1 MSDYSAFK
9 EQILHWCKWLNENG
23 FFGTKLGSGGNI
35 SMRIP
40 GEDKI
45 AVTPSSLPYK
55 DMKLEDICIVD
66 FDQKVLEG
74 RQPTLE
80 LSMHMAIYKK
90 RPEAGAVVHTHQ
102 LYASILS
109 VMNIDTPLPVVFD
122 EIAFSIGDEIAFV
135 PYSLSGT
142 PELASHVETSLS
154 NKCKCYI
161 MKNHGA
167 LALGKNLEQ
176 ACLYAEMLEKIAM
189 VYYSVTITGKNISLL
204 PHDITHVVQQL
215 FGRA

>member
-1 MSDYSAFK
+1 MSDYSIYK

-40 GEDKI
+40 GEDTI

-55 DMKLEDICIVD
+55 DMKIEDICIVD
-66 FDQKVLEG
+66 FNQKVREG
-74 RQPTLE
+74 GQPTLE
-80 LSMHMAIYKK
+80 LSMHLSIYKK
-90 RPEAGAVVHTHQ
+90 RPETGAVVHTHQ

-109 VMNIDTPLPVVFD
+109 VMNIETALPVMFD
-122 EIAFSIGDEIAFV
+122 EIAFSIGDEIAFI
-135 PYSLSGT
+135 PYSLSGS
-142 PELASHVETSLS
+142 PELAAYVESALS
-154 NKCKCYI
+154 NRGKCYI

-176 ACLYAEMLEKIAM
+176 ACLYAEMLEKVARIC
-189 VYYSVTITGKNISLL
+189 YSIMISGKNISLL

>member
-1 MSDYSAFK
+1 MNDYSYYK
-9 EQILHWCKWLNENG
+9 EQILHWCKWLNEYG
-23 FFGTKLGSGGNI
+23 FFGTRLGSGGNI
-35 SMRIP
+35 SMRI
-40 GEDKI
+40 EKENKI

-66 FDQKVLEG
+66 FDHMVLEG
-74 RQPTLE
+74 KQPTLE
-80 LSMHMAIYKK
+80 LSMHLSVYKN
-90 RPEAGAVVHTHQ
+90 RPETGAVVHTHQ

-109 VMNIDTPLPVVFD
+109 AMNLDTPVPVMFD

-142 PELASHVETSLS
+142 PELAAHVESALA

-167 LALGKNLEQ
+167 LTLGKNLEH

-189 VYYSVTITGKNISLL
+189 VYYRITIAGRNISLL
-204 PHDITHVVQQL
+204 PHDIIHVVQQL